1 MQQGGRLGHMA
12 AGLCCAAAIFGRTRV
27 RSHSGPLEGRRGVHG
42 GEVRRTAAGPAMRW
56 QEYAA
61 WRRQLTSRRGGEG

>member
-12 AGLCCAAAIFGRTRV
+12 AGLCCAAAVIGRTRV
-27 RSHSGPLEGRRGVHG
+27 RSRNGPLEGRRGVRS
-42 GEVRRTAAGPAMRW
+42 GEVRRTAAGPAMRRR
-56 QEYAA
+56 EYAA